1 MENWRCL
8 CPEFFHAEDGECVW
22 TKKCPPSVP
31 RYCEMGSDNLS
42 GAISLR
48 NLRLSQSVQFQ
59 RATLGQMLHA
69 DRNGQPKSSEFWEKQ
84 VILKDLV
91 PQLVYGKPSSI
102 CLHDMLVQLSAHVN
116 CYWSMK

>member
-1 MENWRCL
+1 MTL
-8 CPEFFHAEDGECVW
+8 SLSTAFFHVEDRECVL

-59 RATLGQMLHA
+59 RATVGQMLHT

-84 VILKDLV
+84 VIFKDLIV
-91 PQLVYGKPSSI
+91 PMLVYGKPSSI
-102 CLHDMLVQLSAHVN
+102 CLHDMLVPFSAYIN
-116 CYWSMK
+116 GQSDR